1 MSAYSRHSRGPS
13 VRQRTWEARSVC
25 LTPDTIQVEPCS
37 ARRPQR
43 VANLTEKTTMPS
55 IASKNTSGPQQ
66 NRLLAALPEDVL
78 GRFESHLA
86 PVHLTLGQVIYEPD
100 EALQHVYFPTSAIV
114 SLLYTMEN
122 GTSAEMGVVGCD
134 GVVGIAV
141 FMGGDTTPNRAVVQS
156 AGDAFRL
163 ELRYFREEFRRVGEL
178 HRSLLL
184 YTQSL
189 LTQMSQTA
197 VCNRLHSVEQQLCRW
212 LLLSHDRLQSNELV
226 MTQELIANMLG
237 VRREGVSVAAHRL
250 QEAGLI
256 RYRRGHITIL
266 DRPGLERTVC
276 ECYQVVKSECDR
288 LLTY

>member
-1 MSAYSRHSRGPS
+1 
-13 VRQRTWEARSVC
+13 
-25 LTPDTIQVEPCS
+25 
-37 ARRPQR
+37 
-43 VANLTEKTTMPS
+43 MPL
-55 IASKNTSGPQQ
+55 IPSKNRDDPEQ
-66 NRLLAALPEDVL
+66 NRLLAALPADVL
-78 GRFESHLA
+78 ARFEHELT
-86 PVHLTLGQVIYEPD
+86 PVHLALGQVIYEPD

-122 GTSAEMGVVGCD
+122 GTSAEMGVVGRD

-156 AGDAFRL
+156 AGDALRL
-163 ELRYFREEFRRVGEL
+163 ELRFFREEFRRIGEM
-178 HRSLLL
+178 HRALLL

-212 LLLSHDRLQSNELV
+212 LLLSHDRLRSDELV

-256 RYRRGHITIL
+256 RYRRGRITIV
-266 DRPGLERTVC
+266 DRPGLERAVC
-276 ECYQVVKSECDR
+276 ECYQVVKTECGR
-288 LLTY
+288 LLTC

>member
-1 MSAYSRHSRGPS
+1 MS
-13 VRQRTWEARSVC
+13 
-25 LTPDTIQVEPCS
+25 LTP
-37 ARRPQR
+37 A
-43 VANLTEKTTMPS
+43 
-55 IASKNTSGPQQ
+55 KNSPDPQQ
-66 NRLLAALPEDVL
+66 NRLLAALPADVL
-78 GRFESHLA
+78 ANFQSELTPVFLA
-86 PVHLTLGQVIYEPD
+86 LGQVIYEPG
-100 EALQHVYFPTSAIV
+100 EVLQYVYFPTTAIV

-122 GTSAEMGVVGCD
+122 GTSAEMGIVGSD

-156 AGDAFRL
+156 AGDAFHL
-163 ELRYFREEFRRVGEL
+163 ELRHFREEFRRIGEL
-178 HRSLLL
+178 HRALLL

-197 VCNRLHSVEQQLCRW
+197 VCNRLHTVEQQLCRW
-212 LLLSHDRLQSNELV
+212 LLLSHDRLLSNELV

-256 RYRRGHITIL
+256 RYRRGHITII
-266 DRPGLERTVC
+266 DRPGLERAVC
-276 ECYQVVKSECDR
+276 ECYQVVKTECDR